1 MALVF
6 LSLSNR
12 ARKRVNANA
21 PELLARNGKR
31 LNWCRDDELPESDPK
46 IFIVEPPPK
55 RFASGRVVGDGGFS
69 YTSPGESIRRV
80 MIVCGPNEIRAAR
93 PKRARRYRGT
103 RFPTKTSRDSRC
115 VGLVT
120 RFIVRRKHSPSSSET
135 KRSRL
140 SRAPEAFATTATTSQ
155 PDGRSRLDVRSREP
169 VDCGPRTARNES
181 IVGRVNNVPVDV
193 NNTVHESPRRQSDD
207 D

>member
-140 SRAPEAFATTATTSQ
+140 SPSTRSVRHHRYDITTGRPVSPGRPFARTRRL
-155 PDGRSRLDVRSREP
+155 RSAHGS
-169 VDCGPRTARNES
+169 
-181 IVGRVNNVPVDV
+181 
-193 NNTVHESPRRQSDD
+193 
-207 D
+207 